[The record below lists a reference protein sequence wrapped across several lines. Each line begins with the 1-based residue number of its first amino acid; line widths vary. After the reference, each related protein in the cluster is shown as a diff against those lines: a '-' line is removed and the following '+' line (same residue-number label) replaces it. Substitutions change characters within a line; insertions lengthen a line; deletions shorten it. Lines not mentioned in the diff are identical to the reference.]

1 MRQLLNESMEI
12 NQKVMRKI
20 IMNNYSYI
28 MSSSSSRSFE
38 NSPSTSHRMLGEQ
51 IKELA
56 SLPQDVKEKFV
67 DVITPV
73 APDGEVFRDFD
84 VPTFLNHF
92 GLDALQKCVLAV
104 GFKSNLRADL
114 RNKGR
119 ECAPFNICIILTVR
133 I

>member
-1 MRQLLNESMEI
+1 
-12 NQKVMRKI
+12 
-20 IMNNYSYI
+20 MNNYAYI
-28 MSSSSSRSFE
+28 VPPPGSRSFE
-38 NSPSTSHRMLGEQ
+38 NSPSSSYRSLGEQ

-67 DVITPV
+67 DVITL

-84 VPTFLNHF
+84 VPAFLNHF

-104 GFKSNLRADL
+104 GFKPNLRADL

-119 ECAPFNICIILTVR
+119 ECAPSRLVAC
-133 I
+133 

>member
-1 MRQLLNESMEI
+1 MDI
-12 NQKVMRKI
+12 KQKAMRKI

-38 NSPSTSHRMLGEQ
+38 NSPSSSHRLLGEQ

-56 SLPQDVKEKFV
+56 SLPQDVEGTFI

-73 APDGEVFRDFD
+73 TPDGEVFRDFD
-84 VPTFLNHF
+84 VSTFFNHF
-92 GLDALQKCVLAV
+92 SLDALQKCVLAV
-104 GFKSNLRADL
+104 GLKSNPRPDL
-114 RNKGR
+114 RNKGPDQASFKTF
-119 ECAPFNICIILTVR
+119 ELLTFW

>member
-1 MRQLLNESMEI
+1 
-12 NQKVMRKI
+12 
-20 IMNNYSYI
+20 
-28 MSSSSSRSFE
+28 
-38 NSPSTSHRMLGEQ
+38 MLGEQ

-73 APDGEVFRDFD
+73 APDGDVFRDFD

-119 ECAPFNICIILTVR
+119 DCVPFKIYVRLMVR